1 MSILGLIILATLITS
16 LISLIGVFSLWMKQS
31 SLDKLIILLVALSA
45 GALLSGAFFHLI
57 PESLES
63 LTSTTVF
70 TVVIGG
76 FILFFLMEKFLYWHH
91 CHDGKCDIHPVSYLI
106 LFGDGLH
113 NFIDG
118 IIIATSFI
126 VSIPFGIITT
136 ILIIGHEIPQELGDF
151 GVLVQGGFSKTKAL
165 ISNFIS
171 QLASILGGIV
181 GYFLSTSIQGIIPYI
196 LPFAAGGFIYISA
209 SDLVPKLHNEPE
221 IKKSL
226 SSFAFFI
233 IGILIMLA
241 IKFIASIIGNV

>member
-1 MSILGLIILATLITS
+1 MSILGLIIIATLITS
-16 LISLIGVFSLWMKQS
+16 LISLIGVFSLWIKES

-57 PESLES
+57 PESLET
-63 LTSTTVF
+63 LTSVTVF
-70 TVVIGG
+70 TVVMVG

-91 CHDGKCDIHPVSYLI
+91 CHEGKCEVHPVSYLI
-106 LFGDGLH
+106 LLGDGLH

-126 VSIPFGIITT
+126 ISIPFGIITT
-136 ILIIGHEIPQELGDF
+136 ALIIGHEIPQELGDF
-151 GVLVQGGFSKTKAL
+151 GVLVHGGFSKAKAL
-165 ISNFIS
+165 FYNLLS
-171 QLASILGGIV
+171 QLACVVGGVI
-181 GYFLSTSIQGIIPYI
+181 GYFLSTSIGGIIPYI

-209 SDLVPKLHNEPE
+209 SDLVPKLHNESE

-233 IGILIMLA
+233 LGVIIVLL
-241 IKFIASIIGNV
+241 IKFLAHH